1 MHAHHFVRCFFV
13 LVCLCL
19 LLSAC
24 GAQTVPTTRKVSQ
37 RSTTPA
43 IPATAP
49 QNQCSAPGTAH
60 AATMPLLTQGSHQN
74 IIYIDNEQ
82 DTTTVAPGVGSLKR
96 YDVTTHRQSDI
107 IKLAGDYINEA
118 LVSSDGQWLLFV
130 SDVGT
135 FSSIQAKL
143 QLVRM
148 DGRDL
153 QTLYCSAPGQSIG
166 TGIENVQWSP
176 DQQRVLFKADIND
189 LQKILLLNLASG
201 QLQQEIVA
209 NTTTTAFAPEF
220 WLDATHAYLAT
231 GPAGTDTFYL
241 LDTSKDVNQPVSS
254 LQRISG
260 QAIGRSYDG
269 TQLFTSRYMLLQN
282 DSCVAATGPSSLS
295 VQHATGGAQKII
307 YRNPDLA
314 VIAIQAISK
323 TSLLIAL
330 QNGTCDP
337 NANVDFSQNG
347 LWTIKTDGSDLRR
360 LTPGSAGEGG
370 SLNQLSQ
377 DLWSD
382 ISRDGSMYTWQ
393 TIRYLSQNPD
403 APTYE
408 LMYGTTSGGALT
420 PFASAAH
427 WTQLALVGWTTV

>member
-1 MHAHHFVRCFFV
+1 
-13 LVCLCL
+13 
-19 LLSAC
+19 
-24 GAQTVPTTRKVSQ
+24 
-37 RSTTPA
+37 
-43 IPATAP
+43 
-49 QNQCSAPGTAH
+49 
-60 AATMPLLTQGSHQN
+60 
-74 IIYIDNEQ
+74 
-82 DTTTVAPGVGSLKR
+82 
-96 YDVTTHRQSDI
+96 
-107 IKLAGDYINEA
+107 
-118 LVSSDGQWLLFV
+118 
-130 SDVGT
+130 
-135 FSSIQAKL
+135 
-143 QLVRM
+143 M
-148 DGRDL
+148 DGRNL

-382 ISRDGSMYTWQ
+382 ISRDGSMYRGKRSG
-393 TIRYLSQNPD
+393 ISVKI
-403 APTYE
+403 
-408 LMYGTTSGGALT
+408 LMRRPMNSCMVQQAEVHSRPSLPPRTGHNWRS
-420 PFASAAH
+420 
-427 WTQLALVGWTTV
+427 LAGQQYNSFEGCFIDLFLNVG